1 MPRRGRGRRDVSL
14 LAVNWPVN
22 YLLVGQIV
30 RKKFALKSGRI
41 TNWVGEGEWGRQSF
55 GVTESVAMTAYAKL
69 SQSDY
74 YCMGTL
80 RAAAAG
86 LVWPVLAI
94 RERGVKCVHT
104 RVFAVVTHVIAKN
117 KRQKR
122 QKTYCTQSLHANYCI
137 TNLHTM
143 MMMTA
148 WSRAKGSLSL

>member
-1 MPRRGRGRRDVSL
+1 MPWRGRRDVPLLVSL

-30 RKKFALKSGRI
+30 RKNFALKSGRI
-41 TNWVGEGEWGRQSF
+41 TNRVGEGGRQSF

-69 SQSDY
+69 LQSDY

-86 LVWPVLAI
+86 LVWPGLAI
-94 RERGVKCVHT
+94 KERGVKCVHT
-104 RVFAVVTHVIAKN
+104 RVFAVVTYVIAKN

-137 TNLHTM
+137 TNLHT
-143 MMMTA
+143 
-148 WSRAKGSLSL
+148 R